1 MYSNAVN
8 DRGWFLQQCEDAAT
22 FLYYHS
28 PLAIPSLVHSE
39 AYYRMIRGTTAVSFD
54 GDIDWDDGLEFRM
67 ERRERWIESGR
78 EALLLIGEAALTMD
92 LGPDRDL
99 ILADLKQVS
108 ALPFADVRIMPLA
121 LGRYDLQPWSL
132 NLFEYDSEQPPVV
145 NVESPRGGGFV
156 DANTS
161 QGTFFTGAFKLASA
175 KSITAEEFF
184 K

>member
-1 MYSNAVN
+1 
-8 DRGWFLQQCEDAAT
+8 
-22 FLYYHS
+22 
-28 PLAIPSLVHSE
+28 
-39 AYYRMIRGTTAVSFD
+39 MIRGTTAVSFD